1 MFRATITRFPPQ
13 LWYYES
19 AAAAANPYIS
29 MSTKIN
35 MAVKK
40 GDAVCAVA
48 ENLAN
53 SLEAQAS
60 DSKFSDYIFKT
71 KGEVLD
77 IRGDYALVKFT
88 AVSTPNVWLR
98 LDQLQAFA

>member
-1 MFRATITRFPPQ
+1 
-13 LWYYES
+13 
-19 AAAAANPYIS
+19 
-29 MSTKIN
+29 MSIKIY

>member
-1 MFRATITRFPPQ
+1 
-13 LWYYES
+13 
-19 AAAAANPYIS
+19 
-29 MSTKIN
+29 MSFNKIN

-48 ENLAN
+48 ENLAS

-60 DSKFSDYIFKT
+60 DSIFSDYIFKT

>member
-1 MFRATITRFPPQ
+1 MKQWQPPPI
-13 LWYYES
+13 LK
-19 AAAAANPYIS
+19 IF
-29 MSTKIN
+29 MSLEIN

-40 GDAVCAVA
+40 GDAVCALA

-60 DSKFSDYIFKT
+60 DNKFSDYIFKT

-77 IRGDYALVKFT
+77 VRGDYALVKFT

>member
-1 MFRATITRFPPQ
+1 
-13 LWYYES
+13 
-19 AAAAANPYIS
+19 
-29 MSTKIN
+29 

-40 GDAVCAVA
+40 GDFVCAVA
-48 ENLAN
+48 EKLAN

-60 DSKFSDYIFKT
+60 DKRFSDYIFTT

-77 IRGDYALVKFT
+77 TRGDYVLVKFS

-98 LDQLQAFA
+98 ADQLTPFAQ

>member
-1 MFRATITRFPPQ
+1 MSQRQQSPVLTY
-13 LWYYES
+13 L
-19 AAAAANPYIS
+19 YIE
-29 MSTKIN
+29 IN
-35 MAVKK
+35 MPVKK

-98 LDQLQAFA
+98 LDQLKAFA

>member
-1 MFRATITRFPPQ
+1 
-13 LWYYES
+13 
-19 AAAAANPYIS
+19 
-29 MSTKIN
+29 MSIKIN

-71 KGEVLD
+71 KGERDTNPGLSERV
-77 IRGDYALVKFT
+77 
-88 AVSTPNVWLR
+88 
-98 LDQLQAFA
+98 